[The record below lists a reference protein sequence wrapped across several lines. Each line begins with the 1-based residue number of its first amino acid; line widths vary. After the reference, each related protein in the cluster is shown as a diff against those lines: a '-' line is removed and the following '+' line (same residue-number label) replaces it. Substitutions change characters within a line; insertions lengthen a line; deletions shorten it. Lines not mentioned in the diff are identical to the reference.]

1 MQRIML
7 RRAIYVTVLAGLS
20 GALTACGGGGGSSGS
35 SSTPAAQ
42 SAVMPLTISDAAS
55 DDWACVG
62 VQVLSIALI
71 PANGGSAVTVWSAPT
86 PAPYVNLVQL
96 DQLGELLGNVSVP
109 PGTYSGA
116 VLTIAANPGEVL
128 LTVANNPESGFPVAG
143 GTSIPADQIQ
153 IQGAQGASGS
163 RTVAVDV
170 DFANNLTVAAGQTN
184 VALDV
189 EFDLGH
195 PAFIV
200 AHTPPA
206 ADGATVFAVNFNG
219 PVRHRPVYDIAGL
232 LLRHTYGTVT
242 GVTSAAITI
251 DKDFP
256 VYPATKPE
264 TEITSSIA
272 LTIDADSV
280 NGTIVYDLDAGSRT
294 VVNNFGNEGGLD
306 NRFVRVAARY
316 QTDGTLT
323 AVRVWVS
330 SEFNKVWLSP
340 EGHVLNVNTTAD
352 TLTVTNED
360 GIPVP
365 VAIDASTQFFFRTPA
380 NALADATAIGE
391 GTGFLG
397 NLVRGFKVHVSSMN
411 PLQVPMVASSVD
423 IETAA
428 FGGEISNANTMGFKY
443 TSQYLAVND
452 NYALTLPYI
461 SGNADNGVYQSNG
474 QTTQITGFK
483 WWDFTFPTLVDFG
496 TSAVNDFMGA
506 TNGSVDLG
514 GSVGDVV
521 AWGVSGARWGDGI
534 SGDGTS
540 GWYLNDAVLVP
551 TPLPLGTVTTALSG
565 TSFAMTVL
573 GGTLPV
579 TVNLDTDTGSA
590 TLVYQV
596 NRSDG
601 MVTITPLDI
610 SGDGDGLA
618 TLQATLTAGAIVKV
632 WSVPQAAV
640 PPATSGTLK
649 AYVLAYYTGTMPS
662 M

>member
-7 RRAIYVTVLAGLS
+7 RRAIYGAVIAGLT
-20 GALTACGGGGGSSGS
+20 GALAACGGGGGSSAS
-35 SSTPAAQ
+35 ASTPAAQ
-42 SAVMPLTISDAAS
+42 NAVMPFTISDAAS

-71 PANGGSAVTVWSAPT
+71 PAGGGSAVTVWSAPAQ
-86 PAPYVNLVQL
+86 APYVNLVQL

-116 VLTIAANPGEVL
+116 LLTIAANPGDVL

-170 DFANNLTVAAGQTN
+170 NFANNLSVAAGQTN

-206 ADGATVFAVNFNG
+206 ADGATVFAVNFDG
-219 PVRHRPVYDIAGL
+219 PVRHRPVHDIAAL

-256 VYPATKPE
+256 VYPATHPE
-264 TEITSSIA
+264 TETTSSIA

-280 NGTIVYDLDAGSRT
+280 NGTIVYDLDASSRT
-294 VVNNFGNEGGLD
+294 VVNNFGGESGLN

-330 SEFNKVWLSP
+330 SDFNKVWLSP
-340 EGHVLNVNTTAD
+340 EGHVLNVNTTAA

-397 NLVRGFKVHVSSMN
+397 NLVRGFKVHVGSMN
-411 PLQVPMVASSVD
+411 PLQVPMVASSID

-428 FGGEISNANTMGFKY
+428 FGGEISNADSTGFKY
-443 TSQYLAVND
+443 TSQYLALDD
-452 NYALTLPYI
+452 NYTLTLPYI
-461 SGNADNGVYQSNG
+461 SDNADNGVYQSNG
-474 QTTQITGFK
+474 LTTQITGFK

-496 TSAVNDFMGA
+496 ASAVSDFIGV
-506 TNGSVDLG
+506 TNGAVDLG
-514 GSVGDVV
+514 GSLGNVV
-521 AWGVSGARWGDGI
+521 AWGVSDARWGDGI

-551 TPLPLGTVTTALSG
+551 TPLPLATVTTALTG
-565 TSFAMTVL
+565 TSFAITVL
-573 GGTLPV
+573 GATLPV
-579 TVNLDTDTGSA
+579 TVNLDTNTGSA

-601 MVTITPLDI
+601 MVSITPLNI

-618 TLQATLTAGAIVKV
+618 TLQAALTAGAIVKV
-632 WSVPQAAV
+632 WSVPQAPV
-640 PPATSGTLK
+640 PPATTGTLK
-649 AYVLAYYTGTMPS
+649 AYVLAYYTGTMPN